1 MISGAS
7 ITWARMGNKRR
18 DSHMH
23 PGRLLR
29 TRGVRSRRKK
39 KSSLERVG
47 AEVFNYASRELKHH
61 EASIIGLAVLP
72 FRSVGAS
79 HGGGQG

>member
-1 MISGAS
+1 MVPVLRGHAWATSGGTLTCIPAGFY
-7 ITWARMGNKRR
+7 AHEGYDLGERR
-18 DSHMH
+18 
-23 PGRLLR
+23 
-29 TRGVRSRRKK
+29 
-39 KSSLERVG
+39 SSLERVG